1 MRSQPPEFAVN
12 LGRPRIEGCKRTP
25 LHCQRQSELS
35 FGYSHR
41 HLLFQ
46 TTVEDMRYQ
55 LSLSKSRPLQRD
67 SICMSPLQGPLSP
80 WQDPVGPASPPLSAR
95 DRLGQRQASVLRSL
109 ARALC
114 SLPRTFFSSLKNNNK
129 QQQTTK
135 NKKNNKKPRSSGVI
149 STDFGTSC
157 NLFMGRS
164 FVLCDSGQRP
174 LRRLPGTAS
183 WALLL
188 RDPPLRLPARPGSW
202 VRRPGGR
209 NLPTVPLTSKGILF
223 VTLKGKIPPSDSITQ
238 R

>member
-1 MRSQPPEFAVN
+1 MGNCASFYRSRSHRTGSHCDHLYEGKHQGPSPQGDGATGLSFPKRRPRLGSLVPEVQFLRSQPPESAVN

-135 NKKNNKKPRSSGVI
+135 NKKTTKNP
-149 STDFGTSC
+149 
-157 NLFMGRS
+157 
-164 FVLCDSGQRP
+164 
-174 LRRLPGTAS
+174 
-183 WALLL
+183 ALLGL
-188 RDPPLRLPARPGSW
+188 FPQISELPVICSW
-202 VRRPGGR
+202 EGVLFCVIPDKGR
-209 NLPTVPLTSKGILF
+209 
-223 VTLKGKIPPSDSITQ
+223 
-238 R
+238 

>member
-1 MRSQPPEFAVN
+1 MGNCASFYRSGSHRTGSHCDHLYEGKHQGPSPQGDGATGLSFLKRRPRLGSLVPEVQFLRSQPPESAVN

-80 WQDPVGPASPPLSAR
+80 WQDPVGPASPSLSAR
-95 DRLGQRQASVLRSL
+95 DRLGQRQVSVLRSL

-114 SLPRTFFSSLKNNNK
+114 SLPRTFFSSLKNNNNK

-135 NKKNNKKPRSSGVI
+135 NKKTTKNP
-149 STDFGTSC
+149 
-157 NLFMGRS
+157 
-164 FVLCDSGQRP
+164 
-174 LRRLPGTAS
+174 
-183 WALLL
+183 ALLGL
-188 RDPPLRLPARPGSW
+188 FPQISELPVICSW
-202 VRRPGGR
+202 EGVLFCVIPDKGR
-209 NLPTVPLTSKGILF
+209 
-223 VTLKGKIPPSDSITQ
+223 
-238 R
+238 